1 MMITA
6 AGSLPGDDFRGALS
20 AMAEALPE
28 LMPLPELPARGVESQ
43 MIGRALGLID
53 DLHFDLQPSGW
64 RLTNHSDAAHRKARA
79 LWRRDLDD
87 AEELLQAF
95 DGVLKVAITG
105 PWTLASTVER
115 PRGDR
120 LLADHGAR
128 RDVAQALLEGAQR
141 LASELRRR
149 LPDVDVRW
157 QIDEPALVAV
167 RDGRVPTASG
177 FSKHRSVEVPQLAEA
192 LKPFHDAILH
202 CCAPGKW
209 LDVASSAGFTTIY
222 GDAALVGI
230 DALGQWVDAGNAVVL
245 GIVDAARRTRQPVDE
260 LVRAAKR
267 VTRELGVGDWLTL
280 APSCGLAGWNPSD
293 VMWQLSELR
302 RAGELLD
309 QDRA

>member
-20 AMAEALPE
+20 AMAETLPE
-28 LMPLPELPARGVESQ
+28 LTPLPELPARGVESQ

-53 DLHFDLQPSGW
+53 DLDFDLQPAGW

-79 LWRRDLDD
+79 LWRRDLAD
-87 AEELLQAF
+87 AEELLQDF
-95 DGVLKVAITG
+95 NGILKVAVTG

-128 RDVAQALLEGAQR
+128 RDVAQALLEGTQR

-149 LPDVDVRW
+149 LPDVDLRW
-157 QIDEPALVAV
+157 QIDEPSLVAV

-177 FSKHRSVEVPQLAEA
+177 FSKHRSVDAPQLAEV
-192 LKPFHDAILH
+192 LKPFHHATLH
-202 CCAPGKW
+202 CCAPGEW

-222 GDAALVGI
+222 ADAALVDI
-230 DALGQWVDAGNAVVL
+230 DALGQWIDAGNAVVL

-280 APSCGLAGWNPSD
+280 APSCGLAGWQQSD
-293 VMWQLSELR
+293 VMWQLNELR

>member
-6 AGSLPGDDFRGALS
+6 AGSLPGDDFRGALT
-20 AMAEALPE
+20 AMAETLPE
-28 LMPLPELPARGVESQ
+28 LTPLPELPERGVESQ

-53 DLHFDLQPSGW
+53 DLSFDLQPAGW
-64 RLTNHSDAAHRKARA
+64 RLTSHPDAAHRKARA

-87 AEELLQAF
+87 VEELLQNF
-95 DGVLKVAITG
+95 DGVLKVAVDG

-128 RDVAQALLEGAQR
+128 RDVAQALREGVKR
-141 LASELRRR
+141 LASKLRRR
-149 LPDVDVRW
+149 LPSVNIRW

-167 RDGRVPTASG
+167 REGRVPTASG
-177 FSKHRSVEVPQLAEA
+177 FSKHRSVDAPQLAEA
-192 LKPFHDAILH
+192 LKPFNDSILH

-230 DALGQWVDAGNAVVL
+230 DELGQWADAGNAAVL

-260 LVRAAKR
+260 LVCAAKR

>member
-28 LMPLPELPARGVESQ
+28 LTPLPELPARGVESQ

-53 DLHFDLQPSGW
+53 DLNFDLQPAGW
-64 RLTNHSDAAHRKARA
+64 RLTSHSDAAHRKARA

-95 DGVLKVAITG
+95 DGVLKVAVAG

-128 RDVAQALLEGAQR
+128 RDVAQALREGVQR

-149 LPDVDVRW
+149 LPEVEVRW
-157 QIDEPALVAV
+157 QLDEPALVAV

-177 FSKHRSVEVPQLAEA
+177 FSKHRSVDALQLAEA
-192 LKPFHDAILH
+192 LKPFHDTTLH
-202 CCAPGKW
+202 CCAPGEW
-209 LDVASSAGFTTIY
+209 LDVATSAGFTTVY
-222 GDAALVGI
+222 ADAALVGI
-230 DALGQWVDAGNAVVL
+230 DALGQWADAGNAAVL

-280 APSCGLAGWNPSD
+280 APSCGLAGWHQGD